1 MHIDAA
7 VSVAIIVVGVGA
19 TAVLDLWASIL
30 KRVFGIP
37 PPNYCLVGRWLRYM
51 PAGVFRHE
59 SIAASPGKRFEC
71 GVGWTAHYLIG
82 VAFSMAFFWVMSGE
96 WLREPRLLPALIFG
110 IATVAVPFLVMH
122 PAFGL
127 GIAASKA
134 PNPRQARIRSV
145 MAHAVFGV
153 GLYVCA
159 LLLSALAGTYA

>member
-1 MHIDAA
+1 
-7 VSVAIIVVGVGA
+7 
-19 TAVLDLWASIL
+19 
-30 KRVFGIP
+30 
-37 PPNYCLVGRWLRYM
+37 
-51 PAGVFRHE
+51 
-59 SIAASPGKRFEC
+59 
-71 GVGWTAHYLIG
+71 
-82 VAFSMAFFWVMSGE
+82 MAFLWVMSGE